1 MKLKVYHSSKK
12 YKEHVK
18 SYHDKKIVKGVSK
31 QASMCFFSSRLKL
44 FPGKLNSKLSN
55 PFVVK
60 EIKPYGAIEIEDPT
74 SKRRWTINEQ

>member
-1 MKLKVYHSSKK
+1 
-12 YKEHVK
+12 
-18 SYHDKKIVKGVSK
+18 
-31 QASMCFFSSRLKL
+31 MCFFSSRLKL